1 MPEATNGAGC
11 NCIIWLAIDKTK
23 PNDYIQED
31 VELHILNVDLFVEVN
46 KLVQIKEI

>member
-23 PNDYIQED
+23 PKDSIQED
-31 VELHILNVDLFVEVN
+31 VELHILIVDLFVKVN
-46 KLVQIKEI
+46 KLLK